1 MQTHRTLSSILFL
14 ALAAS
19 PVLLPAQFKTPS
31 SDELN
36 MKDNPKVPG
45 AAAVFLDVEQITD
58 DPLHLYTFYARIKVL
73 KPEGKSLATVEIPIH
88 VGDSG
93 VRSVKP
99 KIAHQDWIADSPTAP
114 QAQFKIAE
122 IKARTIRPDGSVVPL
137 AVKPED
143 VVPVKSPD
151 GLSNHLAFTLA
162 GVEPGSILEY
172 RYTLRYDENHFSS
185 PFWQVQQPYFV
196 KRAHYAF
203 TPFNDF
209 LTDQQSM
216 TDRYLIDAH
225 GKVVNTIIWS
235 PVLPA
240 GAAVKT
246 ESTGRF
252 TLDLTDIPPLPSEE
266 WMPPAQSLSFH
277 VRFYYKNAFSGNEF
291 WTNEDNR
298 WSKEVDRLAE
308 PTASIKQA
316 VAGLVAS
323 GDDDLGKAAKLM
335 KAVQAID
342 NTDFHPDALPVRLDQ
357 PDLRVPS
364 RAEEVWARKSGSSE
378 EVSLLYLAMLRAAGL
393 AAYDMKVVDR
403 DKGVF
408 SSAYLSFDQF
418 DSDLIIL
425 DLHGKDI
432 FLDPGQTMCP
442 FQALHWKH
450 AGASGV
456 RQTATGTA
464 VATSP
469 LLPYSANSLLRA
481 GDITFDDPSHF
492 SGYFRFVMTGQDA
505 LLWRQ
510 MTLTSGIDTVK
521 LRFDQWLQTM
531 VPHGVQAHFDHFLGL
546 DDPGSNLIAIVN
558 AEGSPASPSA
568 GRYALPAVFF
578 EAAGNPLFPNDAQRK
593 QSIDMH
599 YAGQVADQV
608 VYHLP
613 PGLNVESAPPNSNLS
628 LERYAAFAS
637 NTHIDAGQ
645 IKTSRTLARAF
656 TLASPAEYPSLRDFY
671 QKVAAGDRQQIIL
684 TVTTA
689 TQGQ

>member
-1 MQTHRTLSSILFL
+1 MT
-14 ALAAS
+14 A
-19 PVLLPAQFKTPS
+19 
-31 SDELN
+31 D
-36 MKDNPKVPG
+36 PKAPG
-45 AAAVFLDVEQITD
+45 AAAVYLNIEEITD
-58 DPLHLYTFYARIKVL
+58 DPHHFYSFYTRIKVL
-73 KPEGKSLATVEIPIH
+73 QETGKNLANVEIPFQ
-88 VGDSG
+88 VGDTG
-93 VRSVKP
+93 ATGVKP
-99 KIAHQDWIADSPTAP
+99 RVMGQDWLTDADSGEKGAKPAGKTPNP
-114 QAQFKIAE
+114 QEIFKIDD
-122 IKARTIRPDGSVVPL
+122 IKGRTIHSDGTVVPL
-137 AVKPED
+137 TVRPDELLKL
-143 VVPVKSPD
+143 KSPD
-151 GLSNHLAFTLA
+151 GQFDRRAFTMP
-162 GVEPGSILEY
+162 GVEAGSILEY
-172 RYTLRYDENHFSS
+172 RYTIHYDEKHFSS
-185 PFWQVQQPYFV
+185 PFWQVQRPFFV
-196 KRAHYAF
+196 RKSHYAF

-209 LTDQQSM
+209 LNDDQSM
-216 TDRYLIDAH
+216 TSRYLLDAR
-225 GKVVNTIIWS
+225 GKVVNTLIWW

-240 GAAVKT
+240 GVTVKRDAIGNF
-246 ESTGRF
+246 S
-252 TLDLTDIPPLPSEE
+252 LDLTDTPPAPNEE
-266 WMPPAQSLSFH
+266 WMPPVQSLAYH
-277 VRFYYKNAFSGNEF
+277 VNFYYKNAFSGSEF

-357 PDLRVPS
+357 PDLRIPS

-593 QSIDMH
+593 QSILSPGPG
-599 YAGQVADQV
+599 A
-608 VYHLP
+608 P
-613 PGLNVESAPPNSNLS
+613 PPFFCPSAPEPPL
-628 LERYAAFAS
+628 
-637 NTHIDAGQ
+637 
-645 IKTSRTLARAF
+645 
-656 TLASPAEYPSLRDFY
+656 
-671 QKVAAGDRQQIIL
+671 
-684 TVTTA
+684 
-689 TQGQ
+689 